1 MWKRKRIIKLKT
13 TFLTMTIESELEEIK
28 KQMHEMSKKL
38 DDLLSDRDVIAMLK
52 LSELSLLEFFD
63 NEPNLYSLE
72 DLKVRYQ

>member
-1 MWKRKRIIKLKT
+1 
-13 TFLTMTIESELEEIK
+13 MTVESELEEIK
-28 KQMHEMSKKL
+28 KQMHEISKKL

-52 LSELSLLEFFD
+52 LSELSLKEFLD

>member
-1 MWKRKRIIKLKT
+1 
-13 TFLTMTIESELEEIK
+13 MTIESELEEIK

-52 LSELSLLEFFD
+52 LSELSLQEFFD

-72 DLKVRYQ
+72 DLKVRY